1 MGLSILFRETRPEP
15 SGMRHLSPLVAGALH
30 ALALAACLGVFASRS
45 RIAPYRLP
53 GTAEGVKYLTYYSP
67 GSPQP
72 ATTQALPKRPLKQ
85 TVITPFPAPVETERP
100 VASAPPTADTGSGSS
115 AQSGMGEG
123 DISIALQ
130 TFFPY
135 PKPNL
140 SSLPHGTKGDV
151 ILNAVID
158 EHGKITDLTLMQGLG
173 SPIDDTVMA
182 TVKQWSYT
190 PAMRNGIAVP
200 SEQELRFHYE
210 HS

>member
-1 MGLSILFRETRPEP
+1 MGPSILARETRPEP
-15 SGMRHLSPLVAGALH
+15 SGMRHLSPLLAGVLH
-30 ALALAACLGVFASRS
+30 ALALAACLGAFATGS
-45 RIAPYRLP
+45 RIVPYRLP
-53 GTAEGVKYLTYYSP
+53 GTATGVKYLTYYSP
-67 GSPQP
+67 GSPHSVT
-72 ATTQALPKRPLKQ
+72 AEALVKRPLKQ
-85 TVITPFPAPVETERP
+85 TVTTPFAAPVATQKP
-100 VASAPPTADTGSGSS
+100 VASAPPTADAGSGSS

-123 DISIALQ
+123 NISIALQ

-135 PKPNL
+135 PKPSL

-158 EHGKITDLTLMQGLG
+158 EHGRITDLTLMQGLG

-210 HS
+210 RS